1 MSDDSGPQIRE
12 TWVRVGGL
20 AWDYYEITEAAFER
34 FIHEREAPPPLPGPD
49 QDTTE
54 WMEHED
60 RLRQAGIQTIVFAAM
75 CAEAAV
81 FDLAAI
87 HLGDGYAEQHLDK
100 LDLVSKWVVVPQL
113 ICGKSIRL
121 NGSAANSLRAMVKA
135 RNFLVHHRS
144 LPFDP
149 DSATTANVRKK
160 WAAFPETV
168 HLSYRALVHL
178 SLEVNDVL
186 GVPVGVLPPFEKGV
200 ISSSEPS
207 GPVGAVIAQ
216 CREAHARSKA

>member
-1 MSDDSGPQIRE
+1 MRIGCAKPEFRQLSSLPC
-12 TWVRVGGL
+12 VR
-20 AWDYYEITEAAFER
+20 
-34 FIHEREAPPPLPGPD
+34 
-49 QDTTE
+49 
-54 WMEHED
+54 
-60 RLRQAGIQTIVFAAM
+60 

-87 HLGDGYAEQHLDK
+87 HLGDSYAEQHLDK
-100 LDLVSKWVVVPQL
+100 LDLVSKWIVVPQL

-121 NGSAANSLRAMVKA
+121 NGPAANSLRAMVKA

-149 DSATTANVRKK
+149 DSAAIANARKK

-178 SLEVNDVL
+178 SLEVNEVL
-186 GVPVGVLPPFEKGV
+186 GVAAGVLPPFEKG
-200 ISSSEPS
+200 IICSPEPS
-207 GPVGAVIAQ
+207 GPVRTVISK
-216 CREAHARSKA
+216 CREAHARSKP

>member
-1 MSDDSGPQIRE
+1 MK
-12 TWVRVGGL
+12 
-20 AWDYYEITEAAFER
+20 
-34 FIHEREAPPPLPGPD
+34 HE
-49 QDTTE
+49 
-54 WMEHED
+54 H
-60 RLRQAGIQTIVFAAM
+60 RLREAGIQTIVFAAM
-75 CAEAAV
+75 CAEAAI

-113 ICGKSIRL
+113 ICGKTLRM
-121 NGSAANSLRAMVKA
+121 NGTAINSLRAMVKA

-149 DSATTANVRKK
+149 DPATTANVRKK

-186 GVPVGVLPPFEKGV
+186 GVTVGVLPLFEKGI
-200 ISSSEPS
+200 ISSAEPS
-207 GPVGAVIAQ
+207 DPVRAVITQ